1 MSRWQPD
8 ARGRL
13 ERAALEL
20 FARQGFAETTVPE
33 ITAEAGLTTRTFFR
47 HFADK
52 REVLFAAEAGLPPFI
67 AQLMAEAP
75 AELGPY
81 DTLTHSLEAVAAT
94 RFDGLLDFLIA
105 RRAVIRSDAGLR
117 ERELRKQE
125 VLAEAIE
132 QGFLDREVDEVTSAL
147 VGRMAAVVFNVSL
160 DRWLDLGGSR
170 TLLDLMQEH
179 LALTRVT
186 FAATPPAH
194 SS

>member
-81 DTLTHSLEAVAAT
+81 DTLTHSLETVAAT

-132 QGFLDREVDEVTSAL
+132 QGFRARGVDEVTSSL

-170 TLLDLMQEH
+170 TLLDLMREH
-179 LALTRVT
+179 LALTRAT
-186 FAATPPAH
+186 FGETSEH
-194 SS
+194 

>member
-75 AELGPY
+75 SELGPY
-81 DTLTHSLEAVAAT
+81 DTLTHSLETVAAT

-132 QGFLDREVDEVTSAL
+132 QGFLARGVDEVTSSL

>member
-81 DTLTHSLEAVAAT
+81 DTLTHSLETVAAT
-94 RFDGLLDFLIA
+94 RFDGLLDYLIA

-132 QGFLDREVDEVTSAL
+132 QGFLTRGVDEATSSL

-186 FAATPPAH
+186 FAAAPPARP
-194 SS
+194 S

>member
-81 DTLTHSLEAVAAT
+81 DTLTHSLETVAAT

-132 QGFLDREVDEVTSAL
+132 QGFLDRGVDEVASAL

>member
-81 DTLTHSLEAVAAT
+81 DTLTHSLETVAAT
-94 RFDGLLDFLIA
+94 RFDGLLDYLIA

-132 QGFLDREVDEVTSAL
+132 QGFLARGVDEATSSL

-170 TLLDLMQEH
+170 TLLDLMREH
-179 LALTRVT
+179 LAITRAT
-186 FAATPPAH
+186 FGEA
-194 SS
+194 SER

>member
-20 FARQGFAETTVPE
+20 FARQGFTETTVPE

-81 DTLTHSLEAVAAT
+81 DTLAHSLETVAAT

-132 QGFLDREVDEVTSAL
+132 QGFLARGVDEVTSSL

-170 TLLDLMQEH
+170 TLLNLMREH
-179 LALTRVT
+179 LAIARST
-186 FAATPPAH
+186 FGATPPAR

>member
-75 AELGPY
+75 AELDPY
-81 DTLTHSLEAVAAT
+81 DTLTHSLETVAAT

-125 VLAEAIE
+125 VLAEAIK
-132 QGFLDREVDEVTSAL
+132 QGFLDRGVDEVTSAL

-160 DRWLDLGGSR
+160 DRWLDLGGTR
-170 TLLDLMQEH
+170 TLLDLMREH
-179 LALTRVT
+179 LAVTRAT
-186 FAATPPAH
+186 FGEA
-194 SS
+194 SER

>member
-67 AQLMAEAP
+67 AQLMADAP
-75 AELGPY
+75 AELGLY
-81 DTLTHSLEAVAAT
+81 DTLAHSLETVAAT

-132 QGFLDREVDEVTSAL
+132 QGFLARGVDEVTSSL
-147 VGRMAAVVFNVSL
+147 VGHMAAVVFNVSL

-170 TLLDLMQEH
+170 TLLDLMREH
-179 LALTRVT
+179 LAIARAT
-186 FAATPPAH
+186 FAAAPPAR